1 MFRAHFLLPLLL
13 LSAGCGSNTNAAKD
27 ATPTTDSSS
36 PDNTSPA
43 LDASDP
49 TPLDQNGNPADS
61 LDDKGPSPDSTPIDT
76 LDVTPADTPLDS
88 APDVASDQ
96 SLPQDTLPLEDTAV
110 GDTADTAGPDDTTA
124 DLGFL
129 VPPLEE
135 VPDALIGVWD
145 LVGFIDSGNAIQEV
159 PPGTQFNIF
168 GVDGTVKFQCNQAAG
183 MPYSIVEKWN
193 MPTIQVTISPGSEV
207 FWVITRLTESELW
220 YVEGGDEFRHARR
233 ANCN

>member
-1 MFRAHFLLPLLL
+1 MIRALFLLPLLL
-13 LSAGCGSNTNAAKD
+13 LSTACGSDTTAKD
-27 ATPTTDSSS
+27 AAPSTDSSS
-36 PDNTSPA
+36 PADTTPPQ
-43 LDASDP
+43 DAADVA
-49 TPLDQNGNPADS
+49 PLDQNANPADS
-61 LDDKGPSPDSTPIDT
+61 LDDQRSSPDSTLADT
-76 LDVTPADTPLDS
+76 HDVTPSDTPLDS
-88 APDVASDQ
+88 APDLASDQ
-96 SLPQDTLPLEDTAV
+96 SLPQDTLPLEDTAS
-110 GDTADTAGPDDTTA
+110 GDTADNTAPDDATP

-135 VPDALIGVWD
+135 VPDALFGVWD

-168 GVDGTVKFQCNQAAG
+168 GVDGTVKFQCDQAAG

>member
-1 MFRAHFLLPLLL
+1 MIRALFLLPLLL
-13 LSAGCGSNTNAAKD
+13 LSTGCGSDTTAKD
-27 ATPTTDSSS
+27 AAPSTDSSS
-36 PDNTSPA
+36 PADTAPPQ
-43 LDASDP
+43 DAADVA
-49 TPLDQNGNPADS
+49 PLDQNANPADS
-61 LDDKGPSPDSTPIDT
+61 LDDQRSSPDSTLADT
-76 LDVTPADTPLDS
+76 LDVTPSDTPLDS
-88 APDVASDQ
+88 APDLASDQ
-96 SLPQDTLPLEDTAV
+96 SLPQDTLPLEDTAA
-110 GDTADTAGPDDTTA
+110 GDTADTTGPDDSTS

-168 GVDGTVKFQCNQAAG
+168 GVDGTVKFQCDQAAG